1 MNTRE
6 WDIDYRRYVI
16 QLRTMLAHPEG
27 SNPWLQSRQVLD
39 EIVDVYPDV
48 WEPKPQ
54 GKNVSWVSKIMGRFG
69 YSSRVSRR
77 CSLRAYGVLVA
88 LGRQEITAKDAKEK
102 LEVIRF
108 ARQ

>member
-39 EIVDVYPDV
+39 EIVEVYPGV
-48 WEPKPQ
+48 WDYADQNDQ
-54 GKNVSWVSKIMGRFG
+54 GRRRSRF
-69 YSSRVSRR
+69 SLMAKLDCRPLKER
-77 CSLRAYGVLVA
+77 CPIAVYRILVA
-88 LGRQEITAKDAKEK
+88 LGRGNLSELQATKKI
-102 LEVIRF
+102 
-108 ARQ
+108 ARVTS

>member
-39 EIVDVYPDV
+39 EIVDVYPGREWSMV
-48 WEPKPQ
+48 GLQ
-54 GKNVSWVSKIMGRFG
+54 RGKEFPSP
-69 YSSRVSRR
+69 SRQVASTGPARRRSR
-77 CSLRAYGVLVA
+77 LR
-88 LGRQEITAKDAKEK
+88 RETP
-102 LEVIRF
+102 
-108 ARQ
+108 